1 MTHMISEKQREI
13 LTKEY
18 QMIIDESNK
27 KEYARIEE
35 LKKAELWASGLDGD
49 SEQLYT
55 VRLQILG
62 YTC

>member
-1 MTHMISEKQREI
+1 
-13 LTKEY
+13 
-18 QMIIDESNK
+18 MIIDESNK